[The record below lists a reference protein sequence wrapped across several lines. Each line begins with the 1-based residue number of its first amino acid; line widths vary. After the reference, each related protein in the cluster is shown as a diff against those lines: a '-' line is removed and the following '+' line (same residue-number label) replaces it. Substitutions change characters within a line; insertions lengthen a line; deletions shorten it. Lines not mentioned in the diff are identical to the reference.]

1 MDTVQILKKSMLF
14 SGLSEEHLSDVAAI
28 SSRRSFG
35 RGETL
40 FSEGDTA
47 NGFYLLAS
55 GGMKLCKISP
65 DGREKVLHFVHPGET
80 FAEAAFFGDGRYPAE
95 ARGIEKGETLFFPRE
110 GFMGLL
116 ERDPQFALN
125 LIVSLSL
132 LLRRFARQIEEL
144 SFAEVPNRLA
154 AYLCE
159 LIERKSTSFQGKTYL
174 ELEMKKGELA
184 SRLGTVSETLSRSL
198 RKFREEGVMEVEGN
212 KVIVYDLNRLKE
224 LAKGQ
229 KRPETPGAHQQ

>member
-1 MDTVQILKKSMLF
+1 METLQILKKSMLF
-14 SGLSEEHLSDVAAI
+14 SGLSEEHLSDVSAI
-28 SSRRSFG
+28 SIRRNFAK
-35 RGETL
+35 GETL
-40 FSEGDTA
+40 FGEGDPA

-55 GGMKLCKISP
+55 GGIKLCKVSP
-65 DGREKVLHFVHPGET
+65 DGREKVLHFAHPGET

-95 ARGIEKGETLFFPRE
+95 ARAIEKGEALFFPRE

-116 ERDPQFALN
+116 ERNPQFALN

-159 LIERKSTSFQGKTYL
+159 LIDRKSTSFQGKTYL

-184 SRLGTVSETLSRSL
+184 SRLGTVSETLSRTL
-198 RKFREEGVMEVEGN
+198 RKLREDGIIEVEGSR
-212 KVIVYDLNRLKE
+212 VIVYELCKLKE
-224 LAKGQ
+224 LAGK
-229 KRPETPGAHQQ
+229 